1 MPCPIRTAA
10 VVVYPAIGITEDR
23 TQNVYGLWYFPGGA
37 KRESGSSAED
47 LWVSSSDHKPKEN
60 PMITIRT
67 QGDEG
72 LVETGTVSKNCW
84 IDARNVGKDD
94 LFRLEHEFGIA
105 AELLTDIMDAD
116 EQARI
121 EKEDDYTALIVRL
134 PVYDKSYEVAFF
146 TLPLG
151 IILFS
156 DKIVTICQRS
166 SDALEDILKNRI
178 RGFSI
183 RNKSTFVLNLLGRA
197 AFTFLKSLKELNKR
211 TNFIEWELQRSIKNN
226 ELIQLL
232 SLQKS
237 LVYFTTSIKTNE
249 LLLEKLQKSPLIRFK
264 EDEKELLED
273 VVTENKQAIEMAN
286 IYSSILTG
294 TMDAFASV
302 ISNNLNIVMKRLTI
316 VSIVLMIPTL
326 VYSFFGMNV
335 GLPFAGLPFAGA
347 GILGASLLASVL
359 GAILLNTDRR
369 RKKITPR
376 VIPYSHLMGL

>member
-1 MPCPIRTAA
+1 
-10 VVVYPAIGITEDR
+10 
-23 TQNVYGLWYFPGGA
+23 
-37 KRESGSSAED
+37 
-47 LWVSSSDHKPKEN
+47 
-60 PMITIRT
+60 MIVIRT
-67 QGDEG
+67 QGEYG
-72 LVETGTVSKNCW
+72 MTETDTVTKGCW
-84 IDARNVGKDD
+84 IDARD
-94 LFRLEHEFGIA
+94 LTKADLKRLQHEFGIA
-105 AELLTDIMDAD
+105 GELLTDIMDAD

-134 PVYDKSYEVAFF
+134 PVYDESSEVSFF

-166 SDALEDILKNRI
+166 SDALDDLLKNRI
-178 RGFSI
+178 RGFNI
-183 RNKSTFVLNLLGRA
+183 RNKSAFVLNLLGRA
-197 AFTFLKSLKELNKR
+197 AFTFLKALKELNKR
-211 TNFIEWELQRSIKNN
+211 TNSIERELQRSIKNN

-249 LLLEKLQKSPLIRFK
+249 LLLEKLQKSPIFRFK
-264 EDEKELLED
+264 EDEKDLLED

-326 VYSFFGMNV
+326 IYSFYGMNV
-335 GLPFAGLPFAGA
+335 DLPFQEHVLTGWS
-347 GILGASLLASVL
+347 ILGISLLISVL
-359 GAILLNTDRR
+359 GAILLNTDRKR
-369 RKKITPR
+369 GNPKAKRKIKR
-376 VIPYSHLMGL
+376 AAVYSQAAL

>member
-1 MPCPIRTAA
+1 LPPDFSLGTL
-10 VVVYPAIGITEDR
+10 VPGLKPTIGETI
-23 TQNVYGLWYFPGGA
+23 
-37 KRESGSSAED
+37 
-47 LWVSSSDHKPKEN
+47 
-60 PMITIRT
+60 MIVIRT
-67 QGDEG
+67 QEAEG
-72 LVETGTVSKNCW
+72 FTETLTVSKGCW
-84 IDARNVGKDD
+84 IDARNVTKADMV
-94 LFRLEHEFGIA
+94 RLEHEFGIA
-105 AELLTDIMDAD
+105 GELLTDIMDAD
-116 EQARI
+116 EQSRI
-121 EKEDDYTALIVRL
+121 EKEDDYTAIIVRL
-134 PVYDKSYEVAFF
+134 PVYDESYEISYF

-166 SDALEDILKNRI
+166 SDALDDILKNRK
-178 RGFSI
+178 RGFNI
-183 RNKSTFVLNLLGRA
+183 RNKSTFVLNLLGRG
-197 AFTFLKSLKELNKR
+197 AFTFLKFLKELNKKI
-211 TNFIEWELQRSIKNN
+211 NAIERDLQRSIKNN

-326 VYSFFGMNV
+326 IFSLYGMNLKN
-335 GLPFAGLPFAGA
+335 LPFEDKPFASLT
-347 GILGASLLASVL
+347 IIGASLLASIV
-359 GAILLNTDRR
+359 GAILLNTDRK
-369 RKKITPR
+369 RKKLTAK
-376 VIPYSHLMGL
+376 VLPYSLGA

>member
-1 MPCPIRTAA
+1 MIKLR
-10 VVVYPAIGITEDR
+10 IQSDK
-23 TQNVYGLWYFPGGA
+23 GL
-37 KRESGSSAED
+37 
-47 LWVSSSDHKPKEN
+47 
-60 PMITIRT
+60 I
-67 QGDEG
+67 
-72 LVETGTVSKNCW
+72 ETDTVSKGCW
-84 IDARNVGKDD
+84 IDARNVTKDD
-94 LFRLEHEFGIA
+94 LDRLEKEYGIA
-105 AELLTDIMDAD
+105 EELITDIMDSD

-121 EKEDDYTALIVRL
+121 EKEDEYTAIIVRL
-134 PVYDKSYEVAFF
+134 PVFDENAEVAFF

-166 SDALEDILKNRI
+166 SDALDDILRNRV

-183 RNKSTFVLNLLGRA
+183 KNKSTFVLNLLGRG
-197 AFTFLKSLKELNKR
+197 AFTFLRSLKELNKR
-211 TNFIEWELQRSIKNN
+211 ANLIKDDLQKSIKNN

-232 SLQKS
+232 SIQKS
-237 LVYFTTSIKTNE
+237 LVFYTTSLKSNE

-273 VVTENKQAIEMAN
+273 VVVENRQAIEMAN

-326 VYSFFGMNV
+326 IYSFFGMNV
-335 GLPFAGLPFAGA
+335 DFPFPTTTMICIT
-347 GILGASLLASVL
+347 ILAISVLISIL
-359 GAILLNTDRR
+359 GAILLNNDRKQR
-369 RKKITPR
+369 KIQTTPWRKKKR
-376 VIPYSHLMGL
+376 

>member
-1 MPCPIRTAA
+1 
-10 VVVYPAIGITEDR
+10 
-23 TQNVYGLWYFPGGA
+23 
-37 KRESGSSAED
+37 
-47 LWVSSSDHKPKEN
+47 
-60 PMITIRT
+60 
-67 QGDEG
+67 
-72 LVETGTVSKNCW
+72 
-84 IDARNVGKDD
+84 
-94 LFRLEHEFGIA
+94 LEHEFGIA
-105 AELLTDIMDAD
+105 GELLTDIMDTD

-121 EKEDDYTALIVRL
+121 EKEDGYTAIIVRL
-134 PVYDKSYEVAFF
+134 PVYDEAYEVSFF

-166 SDALEDILKNRI
+166 SEALNDLLNNRV

-183 RNKSTFVLNLLGRA
+183 RNKSTFVLNLLGRG

-211 TNFIEWELQRSIKNN
+211 TNIIKEELQRSIKNN

-232 SLQKS
+232 SIQKS
-237 LVYFTTSIKTNE
+237 LVFFTTSITTNE

-264 EDEKELLED
+264 EDEKDLLED
-273 VVTENKQAIEMAN
+273 VVTENKQAIEMAK

-326 VYSFFGMNV
+326 IYSFFGMNIR
-335 GLPFAGLPFAGA
+335 LPFEEMATAVW
-347 GILGASLLASVL
+347 GIIGISLLTSIL
-359 GAILLNTDRR
+359 GAILLNTDRK
-369 RKKITPR
+369 RKKITPKIMPYTH
-376 VIPYSHLMGL
+376 VIGT

>member
-1 MPCPIRTAA
+1 MIVIRTH
-10 VVVYPAIGITEDR
+10 GE
-23 TQNVYGLWYFPGGA
+23 YGLTEIDAVA
-37 KRESGSSAED
+37 KG
-47 LWVSSSDHKPKEN
+47 
-60 PMITIRT
+60 
-67 QGDEG
+67 
-72 LVETGTVSKNCW
+72 CW
-84 IDARNVGKDD
+84 IDARD
-94 LFRLEHEFGIA
+94 LTKADLKRLQHEFKISG
-105 AELLTDIMDAD
+105 ELLTDIMDAD

-134 PVYDKSYEVAFF
+134 PVYDGSYEVSFF

-151 IILFS
+151 IVLFS

-166 SDALEDILKNRI
+166 SDALDDLLKNRI
-178 RGFSI
+178 RGFNI
-183 RNKSTFVLNLLGRA
+183 RNKSAFVLNLLGRA

-211 TNFIEWELQRSIKNN
+211 TNSIERELQRSIKNN

-249 LLLEKLQKSPLIRFK
+249 LLLEKLQKSPIFRFR
-264 EDEKELLED
+264 EDERELLED
-273 VVTENKQAIEMAN
+273 VLTENKQAIEMAN

-326 VYSFFGMNV
+326 IYSFYGMNV
-335 GLPFAGLPFAGA
+335 GLPFQSHSFIGG
-347 GILGASLLASVL
+347 GILCISLAASIF
-359 GAILLNTDRR
+359 GAILLTTEWK
-369 RKKITPR
+369 RKKLNIQGKMKRP
-376 VIPYSHLMGL
+376 VVYSPISL

>member
-1 MPCPIRTAA
+1 
-10 VVVYPAIGITEDR
+10 
-23 TQNVYGLWYFPGGA
+23 
-37 KRESGSSAED
+37 
-47 LWVSSSDHKPKEN
+47 
-60 PMITIRT
+60 MITIRIKS
-67 QGDEG
+67 EKG
-72 LVETGTVSKNCW
+72 LVETNAVSKGCW
-84 IDARNVGKDD
+84 VDARNVDKDD
-94 LFRLEHEFGIA
+94 LLLLEKEYGIA
-105 AELLTDIMDAD
+105 GELLTDIMDAD

-121 EKEDDYTALIVRL
+121 EKEDEYTALIVRL
-134 PVYDKSYEVAFF
+134 PVYDERYEVSFF

-166 SDALEDILKNRI
+166 SEALEDLIKNRI
-178 RGFSI
+178 RGFNI
-183 RNKSTFVLNLLGRA
+183 NNKSTFVLNLLGRA
-197 AFTFLKSLKELNKR
+197 AFTFLRALKELNKR
-211 TNFIEWELQRSIKNN
+211 TTIIERELQKSIKNN

-232 SLQKS
+232 SIQKS
-237 LVYFTTSIKTNE
+237 LVYFTTSITTNE

-273 VVTENKQAIEMAN
+273 VVTENKQAIEMAK

-326 VYSFFGMNV
+326 ITSFYGMNV
-335 GLPFAGLPFAGA
+335 GLPFQGSLSAVW
-347 GILGASLLASVL
+347 GIVAVSLLASVL

-369 RKKITPR
+369 KRKKLAAMAL
-376 VIPYSHLMGL
+376 PYTHSYVMVQR